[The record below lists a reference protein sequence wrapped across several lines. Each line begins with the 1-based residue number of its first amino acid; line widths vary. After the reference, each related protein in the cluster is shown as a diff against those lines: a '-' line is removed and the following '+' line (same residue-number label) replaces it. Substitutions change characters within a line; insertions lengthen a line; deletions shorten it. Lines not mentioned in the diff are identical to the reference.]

1 MTTTTTTVDPQ
12 KIKSMF
18 SKVASGYDKANDIL
32 SAGIHHLWRKKL
44 VKLSGA
50 KSGDAVLDCATG
62 TGDLAIE
69 FKKAVGTSGQ
79 VTGTD
84 FCKEMLDFAP
94 AKAAKLDL
102 PITFDL
108 ADVTA
113 LSYANNSF
121 DITSISFGIR
131 NVADPIKGISELARV
146 TKPGGKVCVLE
157 FGQIANPALNKAYQ
171 FYSTKI
177 LPKIGGTIT
186 GQTDAYEYLQNSS
199 AQFPCRQDFVSLMNK
214 AAQFSSVECVP
225 VSLGIAYIYIGTKST
240 AAL

>member
-1 MTTTTTTVDPQ
+1 MSTTSVDPH

-50 KSGDAVLDCATG
+50 RSGNSVLDCATG

-69 FKKAVGTSGQ
+69 FKRTVGPQGQ

-94 AKAAKLDL
+94 EKARRENLS
-102 PITFDL
+102 ITFEL

-131 NVADPIKGISELARV
+131 NVADPVKGVSELARV

-157 FGQIANPALNKAYQ
+157 FGQIENPALNKAYQ

-186 GQTDAYEYLQNSS
+186 GETDAYEYLQNSS
-199 AQFPCRQDFVSLMNK
+199 AQFPCRDGFVKIMNQ
-214 AAQFSSVECVP
+214 AALFSSVEYIP
-225 VSLGIAYIYIGTKST
+225 VSFGIAYIYIGTKAT
-240 AAL
+240 N

>member
-1 MTTTTTTVDPQ
+1 MTSPSVDPQ
-12 KIKSMF
+12 KIQSMF
-18 SKVASGYDKANDIL
+18 SKVASGYDRANDIL

-50 KSGDAVLDCATG
+50 TTGHSVLDCATG

-69 FKKAVGTSGQ
+69 FKKTVGPTGS
-79 VTGTD
+79 VIGTD

-94 AKAAKLDL
+94 LKSKKQNLD
-102 PITFDL
+102 ITFSV
-108 ADVTA
+108 ADVTS
-113 LSYANNSF
+113 LNYPDHSF

-131 NVADPIKGISELARV
+131 NVGNPLKGLSELARV

-157 FGQIANPALNKAYQ
+157 FGQIENPTLNKAYQ

-186 GQTDAYEYLQNSS
+186 GQVEAYEYLQNSS
-199 AQFPCRQDFVSLMNK
+199 AQFPCRDEFIQIINQAGS
-214 AAQFSSVECVP
+214 FSAVTCTP
-225 VSLGIAYIYIGTKST
+225 VSFGIAYIYIATKLS
-240 AAL
+240 

>member
-1 MTTTTTTVDPQ
+1 MNTSAVDPQ

-18 SKVASGYDKANDIL
+18 SKVASGYDRANDIL

-44 VKLSGA
+44 VKLSDA
-50 KSGDAVLDCATG
+50 KTGQSVLDCATG

-69 FKKAVGTSGQ
+69 FKKAVGPSGQ

-94 AKAAKLDL
+94 AKAKRQNLNISFAV
-102 PITFDL
+102 
-108 ADVTA
+108 ADVTN
-113 LSYANNSF
+113 LDFPDNSF

-146 TKPGGKVCVLE
+146 TKPGGKICVLE
-157 FGQIANPALNKAYQ
+157 FGQIENSALNKAYQ

-186 GQTDAYEYLQNSS
+186 GQTEAYEYLQNSS
-199 AQFPCRQDFVSLMNK
+199 AQFPCRTEFINVMNQ
-214 AAQFSSVECVP
+214 ASQFLKIDCVP
-225 VSLGIAYIYIGTKST
+225 VSFGIAYIYIGTKGV
-240 AAL
+240 

>member
-1 MTTTTTTVDPQ
+1 MTTHSVDPQ

-44 VKLSGA
+44 VKLSAA
-50 KSGDAVLDCATG
+50 KSGDSVLDCATG

-69 FKKAVGTSGQ
+69 FKKAVGLHGQ
-79 VTGTD
+79 VIGTD

-94 AKAAKLDL
+94 AKAKKQDL
-102 PITFDL
+102 NIKFEL

-113 LSYANNSF
+113 LTYTSNSF

-131 NVADPIKGISELARV
+131 NVADPAKGISELARV

-186 GQTDAYEYLQNSS
+186 GETDAYEYLQNSS
-199 AQFPCRQDFVSLMNK
+199 AQFPCRDEFVSLMNQ
-214 AAQFSSVECVP
+214 AAPFSSIECVP
-225 VSLGIAYIYIGTKST
+225 VSFGIAYIYIGTKSR
-240 AAL
+240 LE

>member
-1 MTTTTTTVDPQ
+1 MNTHSVDPQ

-50 KSGDAVLDCATG
+50 KTGDSVLDCATG

-69 FKKAVGTSGQ
+69 FKKTVGTQ
-79 VTGTD
+79 AHVVGTD

-94 AKAAKLDL
+94 AKAKKQNLD
-102 PITFDL
+102 ITFEI
-108 ADVTA
+108 ADVTT
-113 LSYANNSF
+113 LNFTDNSF
-121 DITSISFGIR
+121 DISSISFGIR
-131 NVADPIKGISELARV
+131 NVGDPSKGISELARV
-146 TKPGGKVCVLE
+146 TKPGGKVCILE
-157 FGQIANPALNKAYQ
+157 FGQIENPALNKAYQ

-186 GQTDAYEYLQNSS
+186 GETDAYEYLQNSS
-199 AQFPCRQDFVSLMNK
+199 AQFPCRDEFIKLMNQ
-214 AAQFSSVECVP
+214 AAQFSSVQCIP
-225 VSLGIAYIYIGTKST
+225 VSFGIAYIYIGTKPS
-240 AAL
+240 LGS

>member
-1 MTTTTTTVDPQ
+1 MSSEKHVIPVDPH
-12 KIKSMF
+12 KIKAMF
-18 SKVASGYDKANDIL
+18 SKVASGYDRANDIL

-50 KSGDAVLDCATG
+50 KSGDSVLDCATG

-69 FKKAVGTSGQ
+69 FKKAVGISGT
-79 VTGTD
+79 VIGTD

-94 AKAAKLDL
+94 EKSKRRNLEIRFAV
-102 PITFDL
+102 

-113 LSYANNSF
+113 LGFEDNSF

-131 NVADPIKGISELARV
+131 NVGDPAKGISELARV

-157 FGQIANPALNKAYQ
+157 FGQIENPMLNRAYQ

-186 GQTDAYEYLQNSS
+186 
-199 AQFPCRQDFVSLMNK
+199 
-214 AAQFSSVECVP
+214 
-225 VSLGIAYIYIGTKST
+225 
-240 AAL
+240 

>member
-1 MTTTTTTVDPQ
+1 MTTTTSVDPQ
-12 KIKSMF
+12 KIKTMF

-44 VKLSGA
+44 VKKSGA
-50 KSGDAVLDCATG
+50 KTGDAVLDCATG

-69 FKKAVGTSGQ
+69 FKKTVGSSGH

-94 AKAAKLDL
+94 AKAKKLDL
-102 PITFDL
+102 PITFEL
-108 ADVTA
+108 ADVTSLTYTDA
-113 LSYANNSF
+113 SF

-157 FGQIANPALNKAYQ
+157 FGQIANPTLNKAYH

-186 GQTDAYEYLQNSS
+186 GQTEAYEYLQNSS
-199 AQFPCRQDFVSLMNK
+199 AQFPCRQDFVRLMNQ
-214 AAQFSSVECVP
+214 AAEFSSIECLP
-225 VSLGIAYIYIGTKST
+225 VSFGIAYIYIGTKN
-240 AAL
+240 